1 MEFDKLIA
9 RINELAH
16 KHKSSGLTEEE
27 TVERQKL
34 RQLYLENFKI
44 NFKQQLDQIEWT
56 DEPPADTIKH

>member
-16 KHKSSGLTEEE
+16 KNKTSGLTPEE
-27 TVERQKL
+27 TIERQEL
-34 RQLYLENFKI
+34 RQVYLENFKR

-56 DEPPADTIKH
+56 DEPPTDRIKH

>member
-16 KHKSSGLTEEE
+16 KHKTAGLTEDE

-34 RQLYLENFKI
+34 RQMYLENFKR

>member
-16 KHKSSGLTEEE
+16 KHKTTGLTEEE
-27 TVERQKL
+27 AVERQKL
-34 RQLYLENFKI
+34 RQVYLDNFKR